1 MWYIGSASIRDMAPY
16 LKKNFGCYNALS
28 LDAGAS
34 AAMVYSGKVLEKG
47 SRRLITD
54 AFVVV
59 DKEAYLK
66 LNGIELAGAV
76 PYEPSYTRTQQDLAQ
91 VKKLTTIIDAIY
103 KTYDK
108 STYKQKLISMFRK
121 LINSGISEQKQAIYN
136 QVLIYLFT
144 LGTL

>member
-1 MWYIGSASIRDMAPY
+1 MAPY

-76 PYEPSYTRTQQDLAQ
+76 PYEPSYTLTQQDLAQ